1 MLRVRHVVLKACG
14 IAVARACKL
23 CQEEGR
29 VLAGTRAWGGHVVL
43 VAAAVKHGD
52 CRDDKCNDNGG
63 CKDCGCKNVNGGE
76 GESDALGI
84 CGGRRGRGTAQLSKR
99 GGSWGSSS
107 NEETKAE

>member
-52 CRDDKCNDNGG
+52 CRDDKLQDRQKRAMSWGTRATVRVRA
-63 CKDCGCKNVNGGE
+63 K
-76 GESDALGI
+76 ALGL
-84 CGGRRGRGTAQLSKR
+84 GHQGRGRCGVEGTEK
-99 GGSWGSSS
+99 WGPKSR
-107 NEETKAE
+107 